1 MRKKILFACTQN
13 VVRSMMAEFLF
24 YKNFPNSDKIVCS
37 CGIRKG
43 IIDGYALVVMKEF
56 YLETENHLVKTFED
70 FNPESFDLVI
80 SFSKSASEK
89 ALSWSDGLCENLYFP
104 VKAPQI
110 YEFSRNET
118 LASYRVV
125 RDEIATI
132 LNKQFKY
139 ND

>member
-1 MRKKILFACTQN
+1 MWVYTIKK
-13 VVRSMMAEFLF
+13 
-24 YKNFPNSDKIVCS
+24 
-37 CGIRKG
+37 
-43 IIDGYALVVMKEF
+43 
-56 YLETENHLVKTFED
+56 D

-80 SFSKSASEK
+80 SFSISASEK